1 MSQELSSL
9 SEKVTFSML
18 VTTIF
23 REKEYWR
30 TIFLSDRHRHYERA
44 Y

>member
-1 MSQELSSL
+1 MSQEMFYV
-9 SEKVTFSML
+9 SEKVTIFML

-30 TIFLSDRHRHYERA
+30 TIFLIDRHMQL
-44 Y
+44 

>member
-1 MSQELSSL
+1 MSQEVSYV

-30 TIFLSDRHRHYERA
+30 TIFLIDRHMQL
-44 Y
+44 